1 MIITVSRQFGSG
13 GREVGKRLADALGLQ
28 YYDKELVTEIAEHT
42 DLNEGYVSSVL
53 ENGGFRNYAF
63 TFGRS
68 MPFVAAT
75 PAPVTDVLVAQQKI
89 IKAIGEKGNCL
100 IVGRSSDVILR
111 DMKPFRIFVYAENA
125 AKISRC
131 RARAPEGE
139 HYTDRQML
147 KMFKEI
153 DGGRKKLHD
162 LLGTHPWGDKA
173 GYDLM
178 LNTTN
183 VSIKEIIP
191 ALAEYIRAAAKP
203 ADHA

>member
-28 YYDKELVTEIAEHT
+28 YYDKELVTEIANHT
-42 DLNEGYVSSVL
+42 DLNEGYVASVL
-53 ENGGFRNYAF
+53 ESGGFANYAF

-68 MPFVAAT
+68 MPFVSTT

-89 IKAIGEKGNCL
+89 IKAIGEKGNCV
-100 IVGRSSDVILR
+100 IVGRSADVILK
-111 DMKPFRIFVYAENA
+111 DYKPFRIFVYADNDS
-125 AKISRC
+125 KIARC

-139 HYTDRQML
+139 HYTDKQML
-147 KMFKEI
+147 RRFKEI

-173 GYDLM
+173 NYDLM

-183 VSIKEIIP
+183 VNIKAIIP
-191 ALAEYIRAAAKP
+191 ALSEYIKASTK
-203 ADHA
+203 